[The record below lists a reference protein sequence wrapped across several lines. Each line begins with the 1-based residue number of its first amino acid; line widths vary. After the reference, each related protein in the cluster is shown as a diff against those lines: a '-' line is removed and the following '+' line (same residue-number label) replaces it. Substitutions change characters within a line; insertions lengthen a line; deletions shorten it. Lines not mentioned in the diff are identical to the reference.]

1 MREGCPLMPLILNI
15 ILEVLTRA
23 IRQEKEIKSIH
34 IRKDIRKWHHLY
46 VKKPEDYPKKGRTN
60 KQIQQICRKQI
71 NIQKSLGFLHTN
83 KLLEKKFKKTIQFM
97 IPLKRIQYF
106 GINITKEVKEKAM
119 APHSNTLAWKIHG
132 RRSLVGCSPWGR

>member
-1 MREGCPLMPLILNI
+1 MPLILNI

-106 GINITKEVKEKAM
+106 GINITKEVK
-119 APHSNTLAWKIHG
+119 S
-132 RRSLVGCSPWGR
+132 